1 MKKSLSLSIKYAF
14 FFSLAVVLISALSAF
29 FIAFSIQRGQ
39 SKELSS
45 SCQKL
50 FLQIK
55 AGDFSGL
62 SVPYSIS
69 FLVYDEVTKESL
81 ATNDPFLP
89 ALAVTD
95 KAKRYFEKDFF
106 SDGDLDILYLC
117 QNYSISDSSGSR
129 RSVNVLTAMDMES
142 DSASKI
148 VEILPKS
155 ILVILVPI
163 LLLSFAVLFYFF
175 IRLKIDYDSQKEFI
189 ANVSHELKTP
199 LTVIEGHAGLLS
211 RHGKKLI
218 ESDEEKFEKSISM
231 IQKESEN
238 MAGIISTFL
247 EITRLENG
255 LVKPNYAELNI
266 GDFFG
271 ELKDEFETEN
281 VKIAISENRVPSD
294 LKITTDQKLFH
305 QLFVILTSNSIKH
318 AHAENLKITLSA
330 KKSGK
335 HTILTMHD
343 NGKGFSKEALSHAFE
358 RFYSGDKSHKTGSGI
373 GLSVARL
380 IADILKLKIT
390 IENADGAVVKI
401 FS

>member
-29 FIAFSIQRGQ
+29 FIAFSIQCGQ

-117 QNYSISDSSGSR
+117 QNYSISDSFGSR

-175 IRLKIDYDSQKEFI
+175 IRFKIDYDSQKEFI

-231 IQKESEN
+231 IQKESGN

-281 VKIAISENRVPSD
+281 VKIAISENSVPSD